1 MDYRRFVKSKQIFE
15 AIQQQNN
22 EYAEILEPEDL
33 TVRPN
38 YPSRP
43 LNQIIDLILKPFFNS
58 HERLGQC

>member
-38 YPSRP
+38 CPSRF

>member
-43 LNQIIDLILKPFFNS
+43 LN
-58 HERLGQC
+58 